1 MTGLQASG
9 IVTGRLVFGDER
21 HIAAVRV
28 LEKVEDLARSEIE
41 CRECDG
47 FGVVDYKENDC
58 LKCNGTGSVRL
69 SREKLMTMDEAALDE
84 LEVCEDEEL

>member
-47 FGVVDYKENDC
+47 FGVEKDC